1 MSLKEKSNGDIER
14 QISMPSDEDN
24 TDGSVEPR
32 QDDSS
37 PDKLYPNQFNL
48 PNRLRR
54 NPYQVVA
61 RPLPQ
66 EMPQRLTI
74 TDKCVQKWKKNTGI
88 VIEKSFQKYAHIK
101 ISINSVAQFTRTVIS
116 VLFLAI
122 RPKSLNMNLLIQLIT

>member
-48 PNRLRR
+48 ADQLRLK
-54 NPYQVVA
+54 PYQVVA
-61 RPLPQ
+61 KPLPQ
-66 EMPQRLTI
+66 ELHQRLTI
-74 TDKCVQKWKKNTGI
+74 TDKCVQKWIKNTGI
-88 VIEKSFQKYAHIK
+88 VRLNSFQKYAHM
-101 ISINSVAQFTRTVIS
+101 INFETA
-116 VLFLAI
+116 
-122 RPKSLNMNLLIQLIT
+122 